1 MFKKAFGVAAGF
13 TAIALVLSTGI
24 VLGAYTVL
32 EGTEQE
38 QEEWREKIHG
48 DLPKAIAR
56 NTFGS
61 NVIK

>member
-13 TAIALVLSTGI
+13 TAISLIFSTGI

-32 EGTEQE
+32 EGTEEE

-48 DLPKAIAR
+48 NLTKAIAR

-61 NVIK
+61 YTIK